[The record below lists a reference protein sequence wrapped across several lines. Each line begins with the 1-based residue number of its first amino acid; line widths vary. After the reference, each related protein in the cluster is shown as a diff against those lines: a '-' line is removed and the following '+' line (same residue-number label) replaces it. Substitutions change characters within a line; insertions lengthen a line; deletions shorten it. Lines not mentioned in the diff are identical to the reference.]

1 MTKSELVY
9 EVCKKLKLPAADVE
23 RIINAATAV
32 IKAELVQGGKVK
44 LLGFGTFEVRD
55 RAPRKG
61 VNPRTQEPIDLPATK
76 RVHFSPGKALK
87 KSVNA

>member
-1 MTKSELVY
+1 MTKLELIDAIA
-9 EVCKKLKLPAADVE
+9 KKRNMPPHEVE
-23 RIINAATAV
+23 RVINAATDIISKTLAV
-32 IKAELVQGGKVK
+32 GGKVQ
-44 LLGFGTFEVRD
+44 LLGFGTFEVHD

-87 KSVNA
+87 KSVSA